1 MQWEGSRDTTIA
13 LLFLAGVLVPVETN
27 VAVTSDIRSI
37 TAGEEGLDEVD
48 VDAAGEDGPDEV
60 DVDAAPAAI
69 FIGG

>member
-1 MQWEGSRDTTIA
+1 MA

-48 VDAAGEDGPDEV
+48 VNAAGEDGPDEV

-69 FIGG
+69 SIGG